1 MKYNYKFFF
10 KEHELFDFLKEY
22 FVKDLEKSD
31 DKMSRHDCISKAYN
45 MDIELKCRRKHYD
58 GLIIEKK
65 KYDALMKRA
74 ENNGTFPTY
83 INSTP
88 EGVWAFYL
96 KRYGDVEWEMK
107 DLPRNTDFSK
117 RSNIPKE
124 IGYLDISKG
133 VKLT

>member
-10 KEHELFDFLKEY
+10 KEQELFDFLKEY
-22 FVKDLEKSD
+22 FVEDLEKSD
-31 DKMSRHDCISKAYN
+31 DEMSRHDWLKTAYE

-74 ENNGTFPTY
+74 KENSTRPVY

-96 KRYGDVEWEMK
+96 LKYGDVEWEMK
-107 DLPRNTDFSK
+107 DLPRHTDFNG
-117 RSNIPKE
+117 RNNISKE